1 MPGVLNKNKIPI
13 HAAGIIETDVHRIRS
28 IGNTLCTALLLSRF
42 FKWFPVAVYRIPEER
57 TGPVVR
63 KCMVRAF
70 SVSKSIAG
78 TACEI
83 FLINLIEFATTN
95 SGQNISHFMGF
106 FYGALVLGFL
116 FFLFCSTTW
125 KSWDWLRRRHNRTVT
140 CFSDAI
146 LWLSPVTRLYRNPSV
161 SRLL

>member
-95 SGQNISHFMGF
+95 SGQNISHF
-106 FYGALVLGFL
+106 YGIFLWCSCSRIFIFSILFDDLEIMRLVE
-116 FFLFCSTTW
+116 
-125 KSWDWLRRRHNRTVT
+125 
-140 CFSDAI
+140 AA
-146 LWLSPVTRLYRNPSV
+146 P
-161 SRLL
+161 